1 LEGSQRLLPA
11 RSIAADGDVM
21 PIFERSSLNTKLTIM
36 ALMSA
41 ATALLLVFAVFAV
54 TSVLKHRKD
63 EGMQLSS
70 FAGVIG
76 TNSVDALQFNDRALA
91 RNTLAA
97 LRAKA
102 EISRAALYDRHG
114 QPFAS
119 YQAGQRRSAP
129 PMPAVPVPVLAP
141 APAPAVDAHGKPK
154 GKARER
160 AGARAPQ
167 QASAAVVAAALP
179 AQDGT
184 PLAGIDPA
192 ALADANEQGRR
203 FWSTRMRLYQP
214 IGNGAGQV
222 GVVMIEA
229 DLSTMWL
236 DIFRS
241 LGVFFAAMAG
251 SLLVALVLAARFKR
265 SIAEPVNQLINAAQQ
280 VSASQDYSL
289 RLPHCRT
296 DELGRLIDSFN
307 TMLAQIEDRG
317 AALTHH
323 RDELE
328 HQVGV
333 RTAQLEKAKNA
344 AEAASRAKSAF
355 LATMSHEIRT
365 PMNGVLGMTEML
377 LGTDLNDTQR
387 DFTRLVKSSGEH
399 LLVIIND
406 ILDFSKIE
414 AGKLTVEY
422 INFNL
427 WDLLDDIHTVYTP
440 QAQARQLGLDFDIAN
455 DIPVAICGDPN
466 RLRQIIANLLG
477 NAIKF
482 TDTGRILVT
491 VRVASEDTQAVGL
504 RFEVIDTGIGVS
516 REARARIFD
525 AFSQADDST
534 TRKYGGTG
542 LGLAI
547 SRQLVELMGGEIG
560 VDSGRTQGSV
570 FWFTASFDK
579 RGLARNTPP
588 AAPTAGQTAEMA
600 GMRVLVVDEQAASR
614 SALAQQLA
622 GWQVRASGAGSAL
635 DGIARLRAAA
645 HQQQP
650 FDAAIIDM
658 ELARTSGLALAAA
671 IKADPAL
678 RATRLL
684 LISPNALAADPV
696 QRRAAGVAYQLTK
709 PARWADLYACLAA
722 RPRGAAPSGV
732 PPDVAAPA
740 DMQTARMA
748 LVHGGGMP
756 PRAARS
762 SVHAGGPARPMQ
774 AQARTMPRVL
784 LAEDNPVNVEVAKTM
799 LGSLGL
805 DVHCAAHGA
814 AALAAMREQAFDAV
828 LMDCQMP
835 VMDGFAA
842 TATIRREERDGAPA
856 RGAGRHVP
864 IIAITANA
872 LQGDRE
878 ACLAAGMDDY
888 LSKPFSQQQLHAV
901 VGRWITLA
909 ALAPADAA
917 DGRAW
922 PLPDQGTLPG
932 RPGPGPASAPAPRA
946 VPGAPPVR
954 PGAGPAAINER
965 ALDAIRALNSERGD
979 ALVQKVI
986 GAWVGDTPQC
996 LAALRQAILERNA
1009 PGVRKVAHSMKS
1021 ASANV
1026 GADSFARLCR
1036 QLEQLGRD
1044 ETTLGA
1050 SSILNDMEQEFQAV
1064 RHSLNA
1070 ILEKET

>member
-119 YQAGQRRSAP
+119 YQAGQRRSAAP
-129 PMPAVPVPVLAP
+129 VPAVA
-141 APAPAVDAHGKPK
+141 AAAPAVDAPGKPK

-167 QASAAVVAAALP
+167 PAPAVVAATLP

-229 DLSTMWL
+229 DLSNMWL

-491 VRVASEDTQAVGL
+491 VRVASENTQAVGL

-588 AAPTAGQTAEMA
+588 TAPTAGQTAELA

-635 DGIARLRAAA
+635 DGIERLRAAA

-722 RPRGAAPSGV
+722 RPRGLALSPAPSGA

-748 LVHGGGMP
+748 LVHGAGMP
-756 PRAARS
+756 PRAARAGA
-762 SVHAGGPARPMQ
+762 HAGGPARPMQAQ

-784 LAEDNPVNVEVAKTM
+784 LAEDNPVNVEVARAM

-805 DVHCAAHGA
+805 DVHCAANGA

-842 TATIRREERDGAPA
+842 TAAIRREERDGAPA
-856 RGAGRHVP
+856 RSAGRHVP

-917 DGRAW
+917 DGRTR
-922 PLPDQGTLPG
+922 PLPDQGALPE
-932 RPGPGPASAPAPRA
+932 RRAQAPAPRA

-954 PGAGPAAINER
+954 PGAAHAAINER
-965 ALDAIRALNSERGD
+965 ALEAIRALNSERGD

-996 LAALRQAILERNA
+996 LAALRQAILERDA
-1009 PGVRKVAHSMKS
+1009 PAVRKVAHSMKS